1 MPMLV
6 SDFELQKNRLDF
18 SSSGQG
24 RVDATELVAD
34 GIQLVNAI
42 ELLDFTDGTVQLIVC
57 EACGV
62 TGCEPGSWASVRR
75 VGDKITFV
83 PAIDAM
89 REGDWESNE
98 YSPPRYIMKY
108 GPIVFDLASYQTL
121 REKSGRFPDP
131 DKVKELSSNDVLAI
145 LQLTA
150 PGRVLGPLGMP
161 AKLNTENIVAVTEGD
176 LEDEINELR
185 KLIDYVQNDHPIK
198 SSETPNRVIE
208 FHLDIPSFPAWRPFG
223 YDAEGNAVLS
233 LDSVILHS

>member
-1 MPMLV
+1 MLV
-6 SDFELQKNRLDF
+6 SNFELRKLRLDF

-24 RVDATELVAD
+24 RFDATELVID

-62 TGCEPGSWASVRR
+62 SGCEPGSWATVKRTS
-75 VGDKITFV
+75 DKIAFV

-89 REGDWESNE
+89 REGDWESHE

-108 GPIVFDLASYQTL
+108 GPIVFDLASYQAL
-121 REKSGRFPDP
+121 RQESGRFPDP
-131 DKVKELSSNDVLAI
+131 DRVKELSPSDVLAV

-161 AKLNTENIVAVTEGD
+161 ANLSAENIVAVTEGD
-176 LEDEINELR
+176 LEKEINEFR
-185 KLIDYVQNDHPIK
+185 KLIDHVNNDHAFELSEAPI
-198 SSETPNRVIE
+198 RVTE
-208 FHLDIPSFPAWRPFG
+208 FHLDIPDFPAWRPFG
-223 YDAEGNAVLS
+223 YDLEGNAVLS
-233 LDSVILHS
+233 LDSVI